1 MTARRL
7 LVIATAI
14 FFFLS
19 VACGGGGGG
28 AGGGGSSNTWV
39 GKVEETD
46 AYAAMLIK
54 GTTRYV
60 YVTDG
65 KDVNYLFQG
74 TIGETDVNNY
84 FTLRDDQS
92 HVVNVQA
99 PQGST
104 FRGLIT
110 VSAGTHL
117 SFSVSPAKGEA
128 GVYRAK
134 DATGESTWIVL
145 EDATFRGAKFGPDAK
160 VIEALTVRGGT
171 KWTDPT
177 TEP

>member
-1 MTARRL
+1 MTARRI
-7 LVIATAI
+7 LVIGIALL
-14 FFFLS
+14 FFLS
-19 VACGGGGGG
+19 ACGGGGGG
-28 AGGGGSSNTWV
+28 GSGGSSNTWV
-39 GKVEETD
+39 GKVEESD

-54 GTTRYV
+54 DTTRYV

-65 KDVNYLFQG
+65 KDLNYLFRG
-74 TIGETDVNNY
+74 EIGETDVYNY
-84 FTLRDDQS
+84 FTLRDDEN
-92 HVVNVQA
+92 HVINVQA
-99 PQGST
+99 PQGNT

-110 VSAGTHL
+110 VSAGKHL

-134 DATGESTWIVL
+134 DGADQSYWIVL
-145 EDATFRGAKFGPDAK
+145 EDATFRGAKFGPDGK